1 MFNKIKSK
9 FSKITLNIE
18 LKQKLDEIK
27 ESLLKKENLNWF
39 IFLILCILGL
49 VIYAYEKCNPN
60 SIFTVIAFGVF
71 SGLLLRGITNLV
83 YTKGPKREQLALAGM
98 SCLFVILTHNDA
110 LNSIKSKTINIVNL
124 ENKEHY
130 ENSQLFTNRFY
141 LTKINNGVKSTTPP
155 YISIFFP
162 SGTTDESGNLSEG
175 GYKLSDEQKNKL
187 YYLAKA
193 FDTCASNDR
202 IMEIQIFGYV
212 SSSKFKTKKGEVRR
226 NSADLNLELAN
237 NRAKTVY
244 SLLKDRV
251 SSKNVTMLPPKPYES
266 LDQITPNFIDITDST
281 RGKNEQK
288 KNERERLNQSAVIY
302 LKQTGNCSL
311 MGVEN

>member
-1 MFNKIKSK
+1 M
-9 FSKITLNIE
+9 
-18 LKQKLDEIK
+18 D
-27 ESLLKKENLNWF
+27 
-39 IFLILCILGL
+39 
-49 VIYAYEKCNPN
+49 
-60 SIFTVIAFGVF
+60 
-71 SGLLLRGITNLV
+71 
-83 YTKGPKREQLALAGM
+83 
-98 SCLFVILTHNDA
+98 
-110 LNSIKSKTINIVNL
+110 
-124 ENKEHY
+124 
-130 ENSQLFTNRFY
+130 
-141 LTKINNGVKSTTPP
+141 
-155 YISIFFP
+155 
-162 SGTTDESGNLSEG
+162 
-175 GYKLSDEQKNKL
+175 
-187 YYLAKA
+187 
-193 FDTCASNDR
+193 
-202 IMEIQIFGYV
+202 IQIFGYV